1 MKYALGIDIG
11 GTNFR
16 IGVIG
21 ENGELIG
28 FEKKSSKIFNDCGV
42 VEILE
47 SEISSY
53 LKKNGMEGKM
63 QKAEYKIK
71 EDLSYVCTTKQ
82 N

>member
-47 SEISSY
+47 SEIISY
-53 LKKNGMEGKM
+53 LKKKRNGRKNIRRCDRYTVNC
-63 QKAEYKIK
+63 K
-71 EDLSYVCTTKQ
+71 
-82 N
+82 

>member
-53 LKKNGMEGKM
+53 QQLSEKKRNGRKNIRRCDRYTVNC
-63 QKAEYKIK
+63 K
-71 EDLSYVCTTKQ
+71 
-82 N
+82 